1 MIDTNDLPLVS
12 VISGYYNRTKNL
24 KECVQS
30 ILDQTYPNFEYII
43 FDDCSTDGTYE
54 LLQEFDDPR
63 LTLFRTEQN
72 GGFTKGVIQAINQYA
87 KGEYIAIQGA
97 GDFSHPERIAKQV
110 AVLSDKP
117 SVGIVSCNWV
127 DVQADGS
134 KVSKSRDNKDV
145 VFSKI
150 ILHKSIISQ
159 GEVMFRRSIYEK
171 AGGYDPWIEFA
182 QDRDL
187 WIRMRNYCDFY
198 RIPDVLYERPYF
210 EKSVSQ
216 NLSNLIE
223 QRFFTCI
230 SRERAIKGR
239 KFSLL
244 FRDKYQWVADEAVT
258 LHFRNKKGKHRK
270 KLLQACARESNHILT
285 KLYLYLHWVPVIN
298 WFIYKLVGRR
308 AYKIHTMLSSG
319 YQQME
324 DEKIY
329 QLAVLRSTDN

>member
-1 MIDTNDLPLVS
+1 MEELPLVS
-12 VISGYYNRTKNL
+12 VVSGYYNRTKNL

-54 LLQEFDDPR
+54 LLREFDDPR

-97 GDFSHPERIAKQV
+97 GDISYKERIAKQA
-110 AVLSDKP
+110 AVLQDNS
-117 SVGIVSCNWV
+117 SVGIVSCDWV
-127 DVQADGS
+127 DIQADGS
-134 KVSKSRDNKDV
+134 KVGKVHQDKDV

-150 ILHKSIISQ
+150 ILHKSVISQ
-159 GEVMFRRSIYEK
+159 GEVMFRRSCYEQ

-187 WIRMRNYCDFY
+187 WIRMRNHCDFY
-198 RIPDVLYERPYF
+198 RISEVLYERPYF

-216 NLSNLIE
+216 NLSKLVE
-223 QRFFTCI
+223 QRFFTSL

-244 FRDKYQWVADEAVT
+244 FRDKYQWVADQALT
-258 LHFRNKKGKHRK
+258 LHFRNPKSKHRK
-270 KLLQACARESNHILT
+270 HLLDACRRESDNLLT
-285 KLYLYLHWVPVIN
+285 ALYLRFHWLPVVN
-298 WFIYKLVGRR
+298 WVLYKLVGRR
-308 AYKIHTMLSSG
+308 ALKIHTILTTT
-319 YQQME
+319 YRDLP
-324 DEKIY
+324 DEQIY
-329 QLAVLRSTDN
+329 RLAVLRKTSK